1 MKLKERVIKIGKWI
15 AGVISALIVLIA
27 IIFGLAQTDMCKRQ
41 LAVWLASGL
50 SRGPDAQVKLGKIDG
65 LIPFNIRLDRLAISD
80 LDGEWLVVK
89 DITLRWSSAA
99 LLRGHLRIFE
109 FSAAAIQLE
118 RLPPKF
124 REGKEIKLPRWPKA
138 FRSLILE
145 HLSVERLN
153 LGKAIVGERAV
164 FTIDGQM
171 AGSDSMTGIDAS
183 FRAYRTDGPKAMA
196 QVTVVIRGKPPVL
209 ELRGM
214 VEEEEGGLVAA
225 ALGSDGPIAITL
237 DGSGHIKAW
246 KGRLTG
252 NAGSIGALDAEIRLR
267 AEKDYT
273 LVANGNL
280 RVNSSLLP
288 PVIEPL
294 LSDKN
299 LFSLSLRFVNK
310 KTFIIDNLA
319 LKTGHADFW
328 LTGSLGMEDHNI
340 NGGFGF
346 KIRDITSMGAV
357 TGTRLAGRLAV
368 QGSLFGSLR
377 NPHAAFSVSLDEG
390 KVSEVQIG
398 HLGGDL
404 HMELLGPLSLPF
416 PGVCVKG
423 KGRASG
429 FIYPGLQPLP
439 LTNFDW
445 MVEMD
450 VPVKK
455 AISIRNLKL
464 KGENIALAL
473 SGHINLTK
481 SLALANVD
489 IETGD
494 IRVIAGHQANSLKG
508 ATRLRARLEGD
519 WKARLLSADIKG
531 RMTGFQLDSFP
542 RISSIASEIDY
553 DGTLE
558 LSKGKEL
565 TISNLRLATQT
576 AELRA
581 DGSFNFNTRGIR
593 GRWQLA
599 MPQLAELSES
609 LGYPLR
615 GSLEIE
621 GDVRG
626 SPSEL
631 RFAVKT
637 TGRNIIVENVGFQHI
652 EAILSAEGPP
662 LKPVGHLQMAIRLK
676 DHTLDVMS
684 DFALQG
690 DRLKLSDISLSTPGT
705 KVAGNLSLDLRRMMA
720 EGSLQGRSEDIS
732 LLSHLLGEDVSGK
745 AMFKARFALDK
756 VGQNVVVHFNGRELK
771 TRFGQSGEVGLNA
784 SLMDILNVP
793 KGTAEVK
800 IKAFQRDGFI
810 LETMEADAVSDG
822 QRVTFKA
829 HANGRSGE
837 AFQVEGQGKLDLLQK
852 GQQIRFD
859 LLQGRYGEYPVAL
872 TRPATILRSASGYT
886 IKELALKLGYGHL
899 EASGSLL
906 TGKLAIAADFEAL
919 PLDAISLV
927 GYPGFI
933 GLADGRLKIMGTPAD
948 PEGQVELNLRGVQW
962 RKMEFQHILPAT
974 VAAKAEVKSD
984 SLQIDVSLDG
994 IAEKTMK
1001 ASFKIPVIF
1010 SLSPFA
1016 FSLLP
1021 DARVKGQLAAKI
1033 NLALIQMLLQM
1044 EDQSIEGYVTVD
1056 LGLAGTTDAP
1066 EITGFARIE
1075 KAAYENVRSGTI
1087 LKDIHVLMKANGRK
1101 MVLEEARATDGEDGI
1116 ISAEGWLDLLFTK
1129 ESPFQLDVNLD
1140 KATLLRQD
1148 NLTASMGGHITLSG
1162 SLNDVVS
1169 RGRLVVGTSEIR
1181 IPDRFTPK
1189 ITELE
1194 VVEINLPNNEM
1205 HRQKLAPVST
1215 AQRLSLNLEVELPG
1229 RVFVRGRGL
1238 DSEWKGTLHVK
1249 GSLQNPAI
1257 RGDMSVIRGNVNL
1270 FGKRFALIK
1279 GELAFNGT
1287 VPSSMSLDVT
1297 AENRRTDMT
1306 TRVHISGDLS
1316 SPRVTL
1322 ESDPPL
1328 PSDEVLSHLLFRRS
1342 TTRITP
1348 LQAFQLARAIKALTG
1363 GGVNALD
1370 FMEYTRKLLGV
1381 DQLAVVQSEESAGDT
1396 SVIIGKNLG
1405 EDIYIKAEK
1414 GVGSSK
1420 DKVSAEFE
1428 ITPNIIL
1435 DSEVG
1440 KDAQGGIGLNWKWDY

>member
-1 MKLKERVIKIGKWI
+1 MKLKERIIKIGKWI
-15 AGVISALIVLIA
+15 AGVISVLIILIA
-27 IIFGLAQTDMCKRQ
+27 ILFGLAQTDLGKRQ

-50 SRGPDAQVKLGKIDG
+50 SRDPDAQVKLGKING
-65 LIPFNIRLDRLAISD
+65 LIPFNIRLDRLVVSD
-80 LDGEWLVVK
+80 PDGEWLIVK
-89 DITLRWSSAA
+89 DITLRWSPAA

-124 REGKEIKLPRWPKA
+124 REGEEIKLPRWPKA

-145 HLSVERLN
+145 HLSVERLT

-164 FTIDGQM
+164 LTIDGQM
-171 AGSDSMTGIDAS
+171 TGSDSMTGIDAS

-209 ELRGM
+209 ELHGM
-214 VEEEEGGLVAA
+214 VEEEKGGLLAA
-225 ALGSDGPIAITL
+225 ALGSDGPFAITL
-237 DGSGHIKAW
+237 DGSGPIKAW

-267 AEKDYT
+267 AQENYT
-273 LVANGNL
+273 LAANGNL
-280 RVNSSLLP
+280 RVNPSLLP
-288 PVIEPL
+288 PVIESL

-299 LFSLSLRFVNK
+299 LFSLSLRFENK
-310 KTFIIDNLA
+310 KTFIIDHLS

-328 LTGSLGMEDHNI
+328 LTGRFGMEDHNI
-340 NGGFGF
+340 NGDFGF
-346 KIRDITSMGAV
+346 KIRDIASLGAV
-357 TGTRLAGRLAV
+357 TDTRLTGRLAV
-368 QGSLFGSLR
+368 QGSLFGSLQ
-377 NPHAAFSVSLDEG
+377 NPRAAFSVSLDEG
-390 KVSEVQIG
+390 KVSEVQID

-404 HMELLGPLSLPF
+404 HLELLGPLSLPL

-423 KGRASG
+423 KGSASG
-429 FIYPGLQPLP
+429 LIYPGLQPLP
-439 LTNFDW
+439 LTSLDW
-445 MVEMD
+445 EVDMD
-450 VPVKK
+450 IPIKK
-455 AISIRNLKL
+455 AIFIRNLGL
-464 KGENIALAL
+464 KGKNLALAL
-473 SGHINLTK
+473 SGHINLAK
-481 SLALANVD
+481 SLVLADVD
-489 IETGD
+489 IEMED
-494 IRVIAGHQANSLKG
+494 IRVIAGYWANSLKG
-508 ATRLRARLEGD
+508 ATRLRARLKGD
-519 WKARLLSADIKG
+519 WKSRLLSADIKG

-542 RISSIASEIDY
+542 RISSIASEINY
-553 DGTLE
+553 DGILE

-581 DGSFNFNTRGIR
+581 DGSFNFSTRGIR

-609 LGYPLR
+609 LGYKLR

-626 SPSEL
+626 YPSAL

-637 TGRNIIVENVGFQHI
+637 TGRDIIVENVGFQHI

-662 LKPVGHLQMAIRLK
+662 LKPVGHLQMAIRQK
-676 DHTLDVMS
+676 DHALDVKS

-690 DRLKLSDISLSTPGT
+690 NRLKLSDISLSTPGT

-720 EGSLQGRSEDIS
+720 EGSLQGRSEDLS

-745 AMFKARFALDK
+745 AMFKARFAPDK

-771 TRFGQSGEVGLNA
+771 TRFGQSGEVKLSA
-784 SLMDILNVP
+784 SLMDVLNVP

-800 IKAFQRDGFI
+800 IKAFQRDGLI

-837 AFQVEGQGKLDLLQK
+837 AFQVEGQGNLDLLQK
-852 GQQIRFD
+852 
-859 LLQGRYGEYPVAL
+859 LSLSP
-872 TRPATILRSASGYT
+872 PA
-886 IKELALKLGYGHL
+886 
-899 EASGSLL
+899 
-906 TGKLAIAADFEAL
+906 
-919 PLDAISLV
+919 
-927 GYPGFI
+927 
-933 GLADGRLKIMGTPAD
+933 
-948 PEGQVELNLRGVQW
+948 
-962 RKMEFQHILPAT
+962 
-974 VAAKAEVKSD
+974 
-984 SLQIDVSLDG
+984 
-994 IAEKTMK
+994 
-1001 ASFKIPVIF
+1001 F
-1010 SLSPFA
+1010 SLSP
-1016 FSLLP
+1016 
-1021 DARVKGQLAAKI
+1021 DARIKGQLAAKI

-1056 LGLAGTTDAP
+1056 LGLAGTTDSP

-1075 KAAYENVRSGTI
+1075 KAAYKNVRRGTI
-1087 LKDIHVLMKANGRK
+1087 LKDIHVLMKAKGCR

-1148 NLTASMGGHITLSG
+1148 NLTTSMGGHITLSG

-1169 RGRLVVGTSEIR
+1169 RGRLVVGTAEIR
-1181 IPDRFTPK
+1181 IPDRLTPK

-1194 VVEINLPNNEM
+1194 VVEINLPKNEM
-1205 HRQKLAPVST
+1205 QRQKLTPVST
-1215 AQRLSLNLEVELPG
+1215 AHRLSLNLEVELPG

-1238 DSEWKGTLHVK
+1238 DSEWKGTLHIK
-1249 GSLQNPAI
+1249 GSLQNPVI
-1257 RGDMSVIRGNVNL
+1257 TGDMSVVRGNINL

-1279 GELAFNGT
+1279 GKLAFNGT
-1287 VPSSMSLDVT
+1287 VPSSISLDVT
-1297 AENRRTDMT
+1297 AENRRTDMI

-1342 TTRITP
+1342 ATRITP
-1348 LQAFQLARAIKALTG
+1348 LQAFQLARAIKA
-1363 GGVNALD
+1363 
-1370 FMEYTRKLLGV
+1370 
-1381 DQLAVVQSEESAGDT
+1381 
-1396 SVIIGKNLG
+1396 
-1405 EDIYIKAEK
+1405 
-1414 GVGSSK
+1414 
-1420 DKVSAEFE
+1420 
-1428 ITPNIIL
+1428 
-1435 DSEVG
+1435 
-1440 KDAQGGIGLNWKWDY
+1440 